1 VAPAPPVVAQAAEPA
16 AAPSSAAATP
26 VAVAEGRVR
35 LAITPWGEV
44 YVDGKNAGVS
54 PPLTEIRLP
63 AGKHSIEIRN
73 GSFAPHRKDI
83 EISAAATQ
91 RIKHKFE

>member
-1 VAPAPPVVAQAAEPA
+1 
-16 AAPSSAAATP
+16 
-26 VAVAEGRVR
+26 
-35 LAITPWGEV
+35 LAIAPWGEV
-44 YVDGKNAGVS
+44 YVDGKKAGIS

-73 GSFAPHRKDI
+73 SNFKAHRQSVDVAPD
-83 EISAAATQ
+83 TNL